1 MGSATFGK
9 YELLKKVGLGGMAE
23 LFLARQS
30 GIEGFEKLIVIKRI
44 LPHLADS
51 AEFIQMFLNEAR
63 LAARLTHPNVVQIYD
78 LGRVGGQYFIA
89 MEYVNGVDLSRVLK
103 KERKHRRFIPT
114 EHAIKMM
121 SYVCEALTYAHN
133 HTDVQGNPLCIV
145 HRDISPH
152 NVLVAFDGGVKI
164 TDFGIAK
171 AATQAVK
178 TKAGTLKGKYYY
190 MSPEQCLGRKI
201 DNRSDI
207 FSAGILL
214 YQLMTGRLPFRG
226 DSEFSVLH
234 AIVHDAPRPPSVHRE
249 DFPAGLYPIL
259 ERSMAKH
266 PDDRYKD
273 ALQMQ
278 MALEKFLM
286 EHKLVSNTTLIG
298 KYVQGLFPEV
308 IEALKK
314 VPPDDSADIEEIIEG
329 LAIAGADRLT
339 PSKPGVTP
347 SGDITPGPLATPTPE
362 GARTPSAVIRQAGS
376 EVAVGATGSADDDIP
391 ITTPSMVTGAP
402 TAPHKPAAIEA
413 AMPPKKKASWRAP
426 ILIAAVF
433 LSAVCGALLVHFLGK
448 MEEENQPP
456 PEIQPAGVAAEA
468 KPPGETDPPKAPEP
482 KEAKKE
488 TAKETAEEEEENQ
501 KDEKAKPR
509 PRRRKKRRRTVAS
522 RPPRRQPVVEDI
534 EDIQDEPP
542 APQATGYLNL
552 DTNPW
557 SEVYYRGK
565 RLGLTPLAYH
575 KLPAGKVKLLLR
587 NRDRNIQK
595 TVIIEIKPNQTTV
608 KKINLE

>member
-1 MGSATFGK
+1 MSPATFGK

-51 AEFIQMFLNEAR
+51 GEFIQMFLNEAR
-63 LAARLTHPNVVQIYD
+63 LAARLNHPNVVQIYD
-78 LGRVGGQYFIA
+78 LGRVAGTYFIA
-89 MEYVNGVDLSRVLK
+89 MEYINGVDLSRVLK
-103 KERKHRRFIPT
+103 KERKARRFIPT
-114 EHAIKMM
+114 EHAVKMM

-133 HTDVQGNPLCIV
+133 HTDVRGNPLCIV

-152 NVLVAFDGGVKI
+152 NVLVAFDGGVKL

-190 MSPEQCLGRKI
+190 MSPEQCLGRKV

-266 PDDRYKD
+266 PEDRYKN

-286 EHKLVSNTTLIG
+286 ENKAVSNTALIG
-298 KYVQGLFPEV
+298 KYVQNLFPEV
-308 IEALKK
+308 LEAMKK
-314 VPPDDSADIEEIIEG
+314 ANPEDTSDIDEIIDG
-329 LAIAGADRLT
+329 LAIAAAERLT
-339 PSKPGVTP
+339 
-347 SGDITPGPLATPTPE
+347 
-362 GARTPSAVIRQAGS
+362 VIRQDGVDVP
-376 EVAVGATGSADDDIP
+376 VAATGPVDDDDDIP
-391 ITTPSMVTGAP
+391 IVTPSMVTAAP
-402 TAPHKPAAIEA
+402 TAAIKPSAKEA
-413 AMPPKKKASWRAP
+413 ALPPKKKVSWRVP
-426 ILIAAVF
+426 VLLGAVF
-433 LSAVCGALLVHFLGK
+433 FSAVSGALLVHYLGQ
-448 MEEENQPP
+448 MEGESAAPP
-456 PEIQPAGVAAEA
+456 PEVQPAGVAVE
-468 KPPGETDPPKAPEP
+468 KPKEPEP
-482 KEAKKE
+482 VEKKKE
-488 TAKETAEEEEENQ
+488 VKAEKKKTEE
-501 KDEKAKPR
+501 KVKPK
-509 PRRRKKRRRTVAS
+509 PKPKRRKKRRKTTVA
-522 RPPRRQPVVEDI
+522 RIRKKPVEDDVEEI
-534 EDIQDEPP
+534 PDDPP
-542 APQATGYLNL
+542 PKPAASGYLTL
-552 DTNPW
+552 DTKPW
-557 SEVYYRGK
+557 TEVYYKGK
-565 RLGLTPLAYH
+565 RLGLTPLAYQ
-575 KLPAGKVKLLLR
+575 KLPAGKIKLQLR
-587 NRDRNIQK
+587 NREKNIKK
-595 TVIIEIKPNQTTV
+595 TIVIDIKPNETTV
-608 KKINLE
+608 KQLTIQ

>member
-103 KERKHRRFIPT
+103 KERKARRFIPT
-114 EHAIKMM
+114 EHAVKMM

-152 NVLVAFDGGVKI
+152 NVLVAFDGGVKL

-214 YQLMTGRLPFRG
+214 YQLMTSRLPFRG

-266 PDDRYKD
+266 SEDRYED

-314 VPPDDSADIEEIIEG
+314 VPPDDSANIEEIIEG

-339 PSKPGVTP
+339 PSKPGATP

-376 EVAVGATGSADDDIP
+376 DLAVGATGSADDDIP

-402 TAPHKPAAIEA
+402 TTPHKPSAIEA
-413 AMPPKKKASWRAP
+413 AVPPRKKASWRVP
-426 ILIAAVF
+426 ILITAVF
-433 LSAVCGALLVHFLGK
+433 LSAVCGALLVHFLGQ

-456 PEIQPAGVAAEA
+456 KEVQPAGVAAEKPA
-468 KPPGETDPPKAPEP
+468 AKEPPPEEKPPPEPAAPEVG
-482 KEAKKE
+482 EAVKKE
-488 TAKETAEEEEENQ
+488 
-501 KDEKAKPR
+501 EKAKPR
-509 PRRRKKRRRTVAS
+509 PRRKKRRRVAAS
-522 RPPRRQPVVEDI
+522 RPYRRRPAEEDI
-534 EDIQDEPP
+534 EEIPDEPP

-557 SEVYYRGK
+557 SEVYHRGK
-565 RLGLTPLAYH
+565 RLGLTPLAYQ

-587 NRDRNIQK
+587 NREKNIKK
-595 TVIIEIKPNQTTV
+595 TVVIEIKPNETTV

>member
-1 MGSATFGK
+1 MSPVTFGK

-103 KERKHRRFIPT
+103 KERKARRFVPT
-114 EHAIKMM
+114 EHAVKMM
-121 SYVCEALTYAHN
+121 SYVCEALTYAHS
-133 HTDVQGNPLCIV
+133 HTDVRGNPLSIV

-190 MSPEQCLGRKI
+190 MSPEQCLGRKM
-201 DNRSDI
+201 DHRSDI

-214 YQLMTGRLPFRG
+214 YQMMTGRLPFRG

-266 PDDRYKD
+266 AEDRYD
-273 ALQMQ
+273 TALQMQ

-286 EHKLVSNTTLIG
+286 EQKLVSNTTLIG

-308 IEALKK
+308 LEALKK
-314 VPPDDSADIEEIIEG
+314 MNMEGGADIEEIIDG

-339 PSKPGVTP
+339 PSKPGATP
-347 SGDITPGPLATPTPE
+347 SGDLTPGPLATPTPE
-362 GARTPSAVIRQAGS
+362 GARSPSAVIRQAGS
-376 EVAVGATGSADDDIP
+376 DVAVGATGPADLDDDIP
-391 ITTPSMVTGAP
+391 ILTPSMVTAYP
-402 TAPHKPAAIEA
+402 TTPHKPSAIQAAA
-413 AMPPKKKASWRAP
+413 PPKKKTSWRTP
-426 ILIAAVF
+426 ILITAVF
-433 LSAVCGALLVHFLGK
+433 LSAVCGALLVHFLGQ
-448 MEEENQPP
+448 MENEKTPP
-456 PEIQPAGVAAEA
+456 VEIQPAGIAAENPA
-468 KPPGETDPPKAPEP
+468 GEKPKVEEKPPAKEEAKE
-482 KEAKKE
+482 EAKKE
-488 TAKETAEEEEENQ
+488 
-501 KDEKAKPR
+501 EKAKP
-509 PRRRKKRRRTVAS
+509 PPAPKRRKKKRRMVAS
-522 RPPRRQPVVEDI
+522 KIRKKPSEEDDVEEI
-534 EDIQDEPP
+534 PDEPP
-542 APQATGYLNL
+542 PATRATGYLTL

-557 SEVYYRGK
+557 TEVYFQGK
-565 RLGLTPLAYH
+565 RLGLTPLAYL
-575 KLPAGKVKLLLR
+575 KLPAGKLKLLLR
-587 NRDRNIQK
+587 NREKNIQK
-595 TVIIEIKPNQTTV
+595 TILIEIKPNETTI
-608 KKINLE
+608 KQLDLQ

>member
-1 MGSATFGK
+1 MSKATFGK

-63 LAARLTHPNVVQIYD
+63 LAARLNHPNVVQIYD
-78 LGRVGGQYFIA
+78 LGRVAGTYFIA
-89 MEYVNGVDLSRVLK
+89 MEYINGVDLSRVLK
-103 KERKHRRFIPT
+103 KERKARRFIPT
-114 EHAIKMM
+114 EHAVKVM

-133 HTDVQGNPLCIV
+133 HTDVRGNPLCIV

-152 NVLVAFDGGVKI
+152 NVLVAFDGGVKL

-171 AATQAVK
+171 AATQASK

-190 MSPEQCLGRKI
+190 MSPEQCLGRKV

-266 PDDRYKD
+266 PEDRYDD

-286 EHKLVSNTTLIG
+286 EQKLVSNTTLIG
-298 KYVQGLFPEV
+298 KYVQSLFPEV
-308 IEALKK
+308 IEAMKK
-314 VPPDDSADIEEIIEG
+314 ARPEDTEDIEEIIDG
-329 LAIAGADRLT
+329 LAIAAAERLT

-347 SGDITPGPLATPTPE
+347 SDELVLS
-362 GARTPSAVIRQAGS
+362 ARTPSAVIRQDGVDIP
-376 EVAVGATGSADDDIP
+376 VAATGKADDDLDIP
-391 ITTPSMVTGAP
+391 IMTPSMVTAAP
-402 TAPHKPAAIEA
+402 TAAQRPSAMEA
-413 AMPPKKKASWRAP
+413 ALPPKKKASWR
-426 ILIAAVF
+426 IAVLLGAVF
-433 LSAVCGALLVHFLGK
+433 LSAICGALLVHYLGK
-448 MEEENQPP
+448 MEGQSAAPP
-456 PEIQPAGVAAEA
+456 PEVQPAGAVGGPISSRVVVEKPKEPEPAAEKKEPA
-468 KPPGETDPPKAPEP
+468 KEEEKKVEEKAGEKVKPKPKRNRRKRRTSVARIHKKPAEEDVEEIPDEAPPKPA
-482 KEAKKE
+482 
-488 TAKETAEEEEENQ
+488 
-501 KDEKAKPR
+501 
-509 PRRRKKRRRTVAS
+509 AS
-522 RPPRRQPVVEDI
+522 
-534 EDIQDEPP
+534 
-542 APQATGYLNL
+542 GYLTL
-552 DTNPW
+552 DTKPW
-557 SEVYYRGK
+557 TEVYFKGK
-565 RLGLTPLAYH
+565 RLGLTPLAYQ
-575 KLPAGKVKLLLR
+575 KLPAGKQKLLLR
-587 NRDRNIQK
+587 NREQNIQK
-595 TVIIEIKPNQTTV
+595 TIVIEIKPNETTV
-608 KKINLE
+608 KQLNLQ